1 MRTQLKEYRDAWT
14 VNQRAL
20 RSALESG
27 EQREKAVELFM
38 VQQGV
43 LHSSKAAP
51 EAPYSLEDL
60 LLDDIS
66 DEIFRRVPKG
76 EEHSIAW
83 LMWHLARCEDIT
95 MNVLA
100 AGRPQVVEKWQAK
113 LKIDAK
119 DTGNAMTHTEIGKLS
134 ERIDLAALRG
144 YRAAVGRVTREIVVA
159 LTLEEIN
166 ARVAPERI
174 EKILDEGMV
183 LPAAVGIAE
192 YWGRR
197 TIAGLMLMPPTRHN
211 MTHINEGFRLKAKR
225 A

>member
-1 MRTQLKEYRDAWT
+1 MKAKLKEYRDTWAI
-14 VNQRAL
+14 NQREL

-27 EQREKAVELFM
+27 DQREKAVELFM
-38 VQQGV
+38 VQQGA
-43 LHSSKAAP
+43 LHSNKAAP

-66 DEIFRRVPKG
+66 GEIFRRVPKG

-100 AGRPQVVEKWQAK
+100 AGRPQVLEQWQAK
-113 LKIDAK
+113 LKIEAQ
-119 DTGNAMTHTEIGKLS
+119 DTGNAMTPAEIVKLS
-134 ERIDLAALRG
+134 ESIDLTALRG
-144 YRAAVGRVTREIVVA
+144 YRAAVGRATREIVGA
-159 LTLEEIN
+159 LSLEEIN
-166 ARVAPERI
+166 AKVAPARI
-174 EKILDEGMV
+174 EQILDEGMV
-183 LPAAVGIAE
+183 LPAAIGIAE

-197 TIAGLMLMPPTRHN
+197 TIAGLLLMPPTRHN

-225 A
+225 G